1 MTIVFYNMITVVSVH
16 DCLLTSVIP
25 FIQIREKSGDLTGAM
40 RVLKE
45 AREGLG
51 AAEVQLSAKFC
62 AQLAEYASVVREYD
76 TAIVY
81 YKRALQCRPGDTRLE
96 IALAKLYMQ
105 VSVFILRTAF
115 RGFSLGILP
124 ISVILPAKCVIPK
137 RL

>member
-1 MTIVFYNMITVVSVH
+1 
-16 DCLLTSVIP
+16 
-25 FIQIREKSGDLTGAM
+25 M

-62 AQLAEYASVVREYD
+62 AQLAEYASAVREYD

-105 VSVFILRTAF
+105 VSLFILCTF
-115 RGFSLGILP
+115 LKGSFQGYYLSPGFPLP
-124 ISVILPAKCVIPK
+124 NGLCQK
-137 RL
+137 

>member
-1 MTIVFYNMITVVSVH
+1 
-16 DCLLTSVIP
+16 
-25 FIQIREKSGDLTGAM
+25 M

-62 AQLAEYASVVREYD
+62 AQLAEYASAVREYD

-105 VSVFILRTAF
+105 VSLFILRTSF
-115 RGFSLGILP
+115 KEFISGILP
-124 ISVILPAKCVIPK
+124 IPRISLAQWVMSEVNL
-137 RL
+137 